1 MLICLSLDVAFGLVP
16 SCRFRFIVFF
26 FSSRRRHT
34 SWPRDWS
41 SDVCSF
47 RSMSVLD
54 PNSLRVKGV
63 DGLRVVDGS
72 AMPYTPNGNIYAPI
86 MMLAE
91 KAADLITGTT
101 PLEPLDVPYY
111 RQIGR
116 ASCRERGE
124 DSAVT
129 NPC

>member
-47 RSMSVLD
+47 RSLAGCETVMGSNEKFD
-54 PNSLRVKGV
+54 WKATESAPHNYPIEIISGTFFYHGDSNSAGLYVPSGALIHEKGW
-63 DGLRVVDGS
+63 G
-72 AMPYTPNGNIYAPI
+72 
-86 MMLAE
+86 E
-91 KAADLITGTT
+91 K
-101 PLEPLDVPYY
+101 
-111 RQIGR
+111 IGR
-116 ASCRERGE
+116 ASCRERVEVWGG
-124 DSAVT
+124 ARR
-129 NPC
+129 